1 MTTTNAWVDASH
13 AAAIGISVSVSAIMR
28 RGVSAMARAML
39 ATKGDATTTR
49 TIGTSVAREAKA
61 AVAKGKGGKAGK
73 GNE

>member
-1 MTTTNAWVDASH
+1 
-13 AAAIGISVSVSAIMR
+13 
-28 RGVSAMARAML
+28 MARAML

-49 TIGTSVAREAKA
+49 TIGTSVAVEAKA